1 MMALLAGESHPL
13 VPQDTGHVCAAP
25 PRVSIISNG
34 FLPRVDSRRC
44 HFDDCDRRQCA
55 QHSAFRAT
63 HTHTVVAM
71 EEWTALMVLV
81 LTMGAW
87 YVGWIVERVSLQRC
101 ASDVACECIRT
112 LPAAVREA
120 AAALKSQTK
129 PPQTGPGRDPRPNP
143 GDE

>member
-1 MMALLAGESHPL
+1 
-13 VPQDTGHVCAAP
+13 
-25 PRVSIISNG
+25 
-34 FLPRVDSRRC
+34 
-44 HFDDCDRRQCA
+44 
-55 QHSAFRAT
+55 
-63 HTHTVVAM
+63 M

-120 AAALKSQTK
+120 AAALKPQAT
-129 PPQTGPGRDPRPNP
+129 PPRPAGRDAPRPNP
-143 GDE
+143 NCD